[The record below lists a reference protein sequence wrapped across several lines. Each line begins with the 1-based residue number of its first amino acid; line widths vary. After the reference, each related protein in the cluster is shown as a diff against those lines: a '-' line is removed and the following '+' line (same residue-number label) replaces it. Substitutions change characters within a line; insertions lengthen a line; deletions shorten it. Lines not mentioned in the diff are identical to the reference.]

1 MNIIVIFCA
10 CSVLSLFLSSSLFSH
25 RQISGF
31 KQMIGTKKR
40 TESGIGANV
49 QEEGWEWKHIRVARG
64 RCRCVFE
71 ENVLSVFMFSS
82 QSYFKRR
89 ELSGR
94 VWCLLT
100 HQHNTPATGR
110 DERRGTWRENRE
122 RKWQAE
128 KDLSLLLVTF
138 VRVFQPYS
146 CMSFSF
152 FLSLHRFL
160 SLHLPCMS
168 VSLFGN
174 SLCCILGV
182 RGQNSDTSIKKGS
195 VWKNLTD

>member
-1 MNIIVIFCA
+1 M
-10 CSVLSLFLSSSLFSH
+10 
-25 RQISGF
+25 R
-31 KQMIGTKKR
+31 GTEKR
-40 TESGIGANV
+40 TESGKGANV
-49 QEEGWEWKHIRVARG
+49 QEEGWEWKRIRVARG

-89 ELSGR
+89 ELSGH

-110 DERRGTWRENRE
+110 DERRGTWKKVTSRRS
-122 RKWQAE
+122 
-128 KDLSLLLVTF
+128 LSSWLPLSGFSSLIPAWVFLL
-138 VRVFQPYS
+138 
-146 CMSFSF
+146 

-160 SLHLPCMS
+160 SLHLPCTS

-174 SLCCILGV
+174 SLRCILGV
-182 RGQNSDTSIKKGS
+182 RGQNSNAPVKKGS
-195 VWKNLTD
+195 VWEKTTD

>member
-49 QEEGWEWKHIRVARG
+49 REEGWEWKHIRVARG

-100 HQHNTPATGR
+100 HQHNTPATDR
-110 DERRGTWRENRE
+110 DEKKGTWRESWKKVTS
-122 RKWQAE
+122 RKRS
-128 KDLSLLLVTF
+128 LSPLGYLCQGFPALF
-138 VRVFQPYS
+138 LHEF
-146 CMSFSF
+146 FFF
-152 FLSLHRFL
+152 FLSSSLPLTPPAVHVCL
-160 SLHLPCMS
+160 SL
-168 VSLFGN
+168 
-174 SLCCILGV
+174 
-182 RGQNSDTSIKKGS
+182 
-195 VWKNLTD
+195 W

>member
-1 MNIIVIFCA
+1 MNIIEIFCA
-10 CSVLSLFLSSSLFSH
+10 CSVLSLFLSSSSFSH

-31 KQMIGTKKR
+31 KQMRGTEKR
-40 TESGIGANV
+40 TESWKGANV

-110 DERRGTWRENRE
+110 DERRGTWKKVTSRRS
-122 RKWQAE
+122 
-128 KDLSLLLVTF
+128 LSSWLPLSG
-138 VRVFQPYS
+138 FQPYS
-146 CMSFSF
+146 RMSFSSF
-152 FLSLHRFL
+152 PLSSSLPLTPPAVHVCLSL
-160 SLHLPCMS
+160 
-168 VSLFGN
+168 
-174 SLCCILGV
+174 
-182 RGQNSDTSIKKGS
+182 
-195 VWKNLTD
+195 W

>member
-10 CSVLSLFLSSSLFSH
+10 CSVLSLFLLSSSFSH

-152 FLSLHRFL
+152 FFFSSSLSVTPPAVHVCLSL
-160 SLHLPCMS
+160 
-168 VSLFGN
+168 
-174 SLCCILGV
+174 
-182 RGQNSDTSIKKGS
+182 
-195 VWKNLTD
+195 W